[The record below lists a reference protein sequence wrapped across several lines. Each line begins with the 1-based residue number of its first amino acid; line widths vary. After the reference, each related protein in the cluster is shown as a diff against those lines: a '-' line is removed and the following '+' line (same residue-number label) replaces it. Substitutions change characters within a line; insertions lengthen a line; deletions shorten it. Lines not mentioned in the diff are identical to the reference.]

1 METYAAVRAHGVKS
15 RLLSRQDYEAL
26 IAGSKRIWDFPDYA
40 HLSERDSLEKKL
52 EKIYKVYINRM
63 SLLAKIPEVSD
74 FVFAL
79 LDRLEVENIKFHL
92 RYLAG
97 YQRPVLYYPYSRLLG
112 AEKLMSLRTE
122 SAIWEALSK
131 TPLRAPATPSF
142 KTRLIAER
150 EVLLGIL
157 YYNYLLNTINRLKT
171 RKDVVNSLMELV
183 TNDLTVSYA
192 IWKNLL
198 PEEVLSSLLKSY
210 APQLRVNLRLL
221 EDLKGAITET
231 VQKGVRVLAAHTR
244 AEVLSHPLDMVYIY
258 ALNHLL
264 LIEAQNLEKILI
276 GKELGV
282 AEEVITKNLILF

>member
-122 SAIWEALSK
+122 SAIWEALSN
-131 TPLRAPATPSF
+131 TLLRAPASPSF

-157 YYNYLLNTINRLKT
+157 YYNYLLNTINNLKIG
-171 RKDVVNSLMELV
+171 KDVINSLTELV
-183 TNDLTVSYA
+183 TNDFTASYA
-192 IWKNLL
+192 TWKDLL
-198 PEEVLSSLLKSY
+198 PDEVLSSLFRTY
-210 APQLRVNLRLL
+210 APRLRVNLKLL
-221 EDLKGAITET
+221 ENLKGTTTEIIQEGIRMLT
-231 VQKGVRVLAAHTR
+231 ARAR
-244 AEVLSHPLDMVYIY
+244 AEALNHPLDLVYIY

-264 LIEAQNLEKILI
+264 LAEAQNLERILV
-276 GKELGV
+276 GKELGI
-282 AEEVITKNLILF
+282 AEEVIIKNLILL